1 MDVVDAKFV
10 RAGAKGLL
18 VLLLA
23 LEVLVPAS
31 AVARPDIVVLP
42 FANYTG
48 RHEAFEKI
56 LPALTVGLEA
66 MGLTVVDPDSIR
78 PTLRRHRIRSLGQL
92 GSTDAR
98 TLRDETGARF
108 VLLGSLDLYEPDTT
122 FEVSLSARLLDLE
135 SMELVGATSMGLT
148 VQETEQWFG
157 TGRVADVDAVVARVV
172 DRVLQSF
179 RATLQGEP
187 REPTRYHTCGLVAV
201 VPFDDHSESRYA
213 AEILQSFFMAAMVG
227 AEWRIVEPGFV
238 HELLLDHQS
247 VLRGGVT
254 SEVLELLRAELGV
267 CWVVT
272 GEVETFRIA
281 TDSGGSS
288 VPTVDFGLRLVDA
301 RNPRLVSTLQLA
313 RDGAQGEGLFGRG
326 REYSIARV
334 VQHCM
339 EDITRWMHREG
350 DRQE

>member
-1 MDVVDAKFV
+1 MSAKIV
-10 RAGAKGLL
+10 RTGAMGLL
-18 VLLLA
+18 VLPF
-23 LEVLVPAS
+23 VLGIMAPVS
-31 AVARPDIVVLP
+31 AMAQPDIVVLP

-56 LPALTVGLEA
+56 LPALSAGLEA
-66 MGLTVVDPDSIR
+66 MDLSVVVPDSIR

-108 VLLGSLDLYEPDTT
+108 ALLGSLDLFEPETT

-135 SMELVGATSMGLT
+135 SMELVGATSVGLT

-157 TGRVADVDAVVARVV
+157 TGRVADVDAVVERVV
-172 DRVLQSF
+172 QRVLTRFQN
-179 RATLQGEP
+179 TLRGD
-187 REPTRYHTCGLVAV
+187 REERSRYHTCGLVAY

-213 AEILQSFFMAAMVG
+213 AEILQSFFMAAMVE
-227 AEWRIVEPGFV
+227 ADWRIVEPGFV
-238 HELLLDHQS
+238 RELLLDHQR
-247 VLRGGVT
+247 VVRGGVT
-254 SEVLELLRAELGV
+254 TEVLELLRDELGV

-288 VPTVDFGLRLVDA
+288 VPAVDFGLRLVDA